1 MKKRITFIGLDTH
14 KNSIEVALADEGAN
28 SEVRLYG
35 SIGGD
40 LDSLDKVIRKLH
52 TPGVELRFV
61 YEAGPCGYEIYRHLR
76 AQGLHCDVVAPSM
89 VPRRS
94 GDRIKTDRRDACNL
108 ARLYR
113 AGELTA
119 IYVPQEDDEAMRDL
133 VRGRQDAI
141 NAQRKAR
148 QQLGGF
154 VLRHGV
160 RYPGKC
166 LWSQAHGRWLAGVK
180 MPHPAQQIMMQ
191 EYIHTVAE
199 CTQRVIR
206 LNEQIQQL
214 LPDWRMHP
222 LVAAL
227 QALRGVAPVVA
238 ATVVAEIGPM
248 GRFKNP
254 RQLMAYLGLVPSE
267 RSSGG
272 SVRRGAITKTGNGHA
287 RRALIEA
294 AHSYRHP
301 ARISRTILKRQ
312 ETLSEPVRQIAW
324 KAQLRLCAR
333 FRRLIA
339 RGKSRN
345 RVVAA
350 VAREL
355 SGFMW
360 AIAKQVPVPQ
370 G

>member
-1 MKKRITFIGLDTH
+1 MKKRITFVGLDTH

-40 LDSLDKVIRKLH
+40 LDSLDKMIRKLSI
-52 TPGVELRFV
+52 PGAELRFV

-119 IYVPQEDDEAMRDL
+119 VYVPHEDDEAMRDL

-154 VLRHGV
+154 LLRHGV

-166 LWSQAHGRWLAGVK
+166 LWSLAHGRWLAGIK

-191 EYIHTVAE
+191 EYIHTVEE

-206 LNEQIQQL
+206 LNEQIQQY
-214 LPDWRMHP
+214 
-222 LVAAL
+222 AARL
-227 QALRGVAPVVA
+227 AHASFGDSPSSPARG
-238 ATVVAEIGPM
+238 GPR
-248 GRFKNP
+248 GR
-254 RQLMAYLGLVPSE
+254 GD
-267 RSSGG
+267 
-272 SVRRGAITKTGNGHA
+272 RRGGDRPHG
-287 RRALIEA
+287 AL
-294 AHSYRHP
+294 
-301 ARISRTILKRQ
+301 
-312 ETLSEPVRQIAW
+312 
-324 KAQLRLCAR
+324 
-333 FRRLIA
+333 
-339 RGKSRN
+339 
-345 RVVAA
+345 
-350 VAREL
+350 
-355 SGFMW
+355 
-360 AIAKQVPVPQ
+360 
-370 G
+370 